1 MKGTFAACGKGK
13 VVINRSGLHKRVIVA
28 AASLK
33 ECLLFSQ
40 YSEKED
46 KYEEEIKILSDKLKE
61 VSLCSLKLHFGTVL
75 LTASSYL
82 ISFFLG

>member
-1 MKGTFAACGKGK
+1 MVFAAVVKGK
-13 VVINRSGLHKRVIVA
+13 VLIGHSFLNIVA
-28 AASLK
+28 TSSLK

-61 VSLCSLKLHFGTVL
+61 VSLAIPKPSLG
-75 LTASSYL
+75 
-82 ISFFLG
+82 IIFLGVSNDSISTFLG